1 MRRNRKENLLLFH
14 FIVFLFGFTAVLG
27 DLISIS
33 ALPLVIYRM
42 GIAAMGLAIFFI
54 FFYPNYFQLSKLLWG
69 KVVLGGII
77 IGLHWFTF
85 FYAIKIAGVPLTL
98 SMMATGALI
107 TAILDPI
114 LNYRKF
120 LSYELIFGS
129 LTAFGIGLIFQAE
142 YEQIKGIL
150 IALLSAFLSS
160 LFTILNGKMVKQ
172 ARPITLSFYQ
182 LLIGTIIGVI
192 SAFNCNQ
199 LNLEYFQLKNW
210 DLFWIM
216 ILAILCTSY
225 AFNASIKVMQYLSS
239 FTIMM
244 IINLEPIYGILLSL
258 LIWGEKTYLSFN
270 FYFGFFIVIS
280 SIFMNGIYKH
290 KKKLKK

>member
-1 MRRNRKENLLLFH
+1 MRRNRKKNLLLFH

-42 GIAAMGLAIFFI
+42 GLASFGLAIFFI
-54 FFYPNYFQLSKLLWG
+54 FFYPNYFQLSKELWG
-69 KVVLGGII
+69 KVTLGGTII
-77 IGLHWFTF
+77 VLHWFTF
-85 FYAIKIAGVPLTL
+85 FHAIKIAGVSLAL

-114 LNYRKF
+114 FNYRKF
-120 LSYELIFGS
+120 LLYELIFGS
-129 LTAFGIGLIFQAE
+129 LTAVGIGLIYQAE
-142 YEQIKGIL
+142 FEQIKGIS

-160 LFTILNGKMVKQ
+160 LFTILNGKMVKH

-182 LLIGTIIGVI
+182 LLVGTIIGVI
-192 SAFNCNQ
+192 IAFITNQ
-199 LNLEYFQLKNW
+199 LNFEYFQLKNW

-216 ILAILCTSY
+216 ILAFLCTSY
-225 AFNASIKVMQYLSS
+225 AFNVSIKVMQHLSS

-244 IINLEPIYGILLSL
+244 VINLEPIYGILLSL
-258 LIWGEKTYLSFN
+258 LIWGEKIYLSFN
-270 FYFGFFIVIS
+270 FYVGFFIVIF

>member
-1 MRRNRKENLLLFH
+1 M
-14 FIVFLFGFTAVLG
+14 LG

-42 GIAAMGLAIFFI
+42 GLASFGLAIFFI
-54 FFYPNYFQLSKLLWG
+54 FFYPNYFQLLKELWG
-69 KVVLGGII
+69 KVALGGII
-77 IGLHWFTF
+77 IVLHWFTF
-85 FYAIKIAGVPLTL
+85 FHAIKIAGVSLTL

-114 LNYRKF
+114 FNYRKF
-120 LSYELIFGS
+120 LLYELIFGS
-129 LTAFGIGLIFQAE
+129 LTALGIGLIYQAE
-142 YEQIKGIL
+142 FEQIKGIS

-182 LLIGTIIGVI
+182 LLVGTFIGVI
-192 SAFNCNQ
+192 LAFITNQ
-199 LNLEYFQLKNW
+199 LNVEYFQLKNW

-216 ILAILCTSY
+216 ILAFLCTSY
-225 AFNASIKVMQYLSS
+225 AFNVSIKVMKHLSS

-244 IINLEPIYGILLSL
+244 VINLEPIYGILLSL
-258 LIWGEKTYLSFN
+258 LIWGEKIYLSLN
-270 FYFGFFIVIS
+270 FYVGFFIVIS

-290 KKKLKK
+290 KK